1 MRCPL
6 QGVSRMFYL
15 STVGY
20 GLTVL
25 AIPVSLNVFI
35 RAALHRNLRKR
46 PVRKPA

>member
-20 GLTVL
+20 GLTL
-25 AIPVSLNVFI
+25 AVPVSLRVFI
-35 RAALHRNLRKR
+35 RAALHRGLRKR